1 MLHSTNK
8 ARKHSAEAGISV
20 AVQVTAP
27 QINVNVSAGQ
37 DATLL
42 CAYVSSSPLT
52 NLTISWIYY
61 ARYSH
66 LYYPHSPCFSAQN
79 WDEKPLNQC
88 LKMEFTRDAR
98 GRCSWRSQVYYS
110 SKGYTEAIGNFK
122 NRITAATNPGNASIT
137 ISNVQSEDMGLY
149 ACEVT
154 NPPDFAGNN
163 IGKVQLIVTAPPST
177 PHCSIR
183 GAVQTGHYITLEC
196 FSKDGMP
203 PPTYQ
208 WNKVVDNELKATPSQ
223 MDSKTGEL
231 IIGNLTTFETGHYR
245 CTASNS
251 LGIATCELD
260 LSTGAGEGIIAAA
273 VIGAILLAA
282 VICAIV
288 VFLTIKLKKS
298 KKEKIAGAEMK
309 AMNQTQQ
316 QGGSKYGVGT
326 AEQRESAAENLMAAQ
341 PGHGHE
347 EQQGESTTSA
357 VIENGEMEG
366 EEAPAIHFVP

>member
-1 MLHSTNK
+1 MPYQSMRKLRKFSRKTRK
-8 ARKHSAEAGISV
+8 AGVTIRLQLSMTGISV

-66 LYYPHSPCFSAQN
+66 LYYP
-79 WDEKPLNQC
+79 
-88 LKMEFTRDAR
+88 
-98 GRCSWRSQVYYS
+98 VYYS